1 MTTKTTSFDRVL
13 KLELT
18 IFYLT
23 LFRRRFVELEV
34 IWFCQCIGRKDEFG
48 NLSDRCDRPI
58 DMIVSTTCERIL
70 QLLVVKSRGVPR
82 ENRPNRLSDRV
93 PKGRSPKRISLG
105 ECRVCFFHA
114 GEIA

>member
-34 IWFCQCIGRKDEFG
+34 ISFCQCIGRKDEFG
-48 NLSDRCDRPI
+48 KSSDSC
-58 DMIVSTTCERIL
+58 
-70 QLLVVKSRGVPR
+70 
-82 ENRPNRLSDRV
+82 
-93 PKGRSPKRISLG
+93 
-105 ECRVCFFHA
+105 
-114 GEIA
+114 

>member
-48 NLSDRCDRPI
+48 KSSDSC
-58 DMIVSTTCERIL
+58 
-70 QLLVVKSRGVPR
+70 
-82 ENRPNRLSDRV
+82 
-93 PKGRSPKRISLG
+93 
-105 ECRVCFFHA
+105 
-114 GEIA
+114 